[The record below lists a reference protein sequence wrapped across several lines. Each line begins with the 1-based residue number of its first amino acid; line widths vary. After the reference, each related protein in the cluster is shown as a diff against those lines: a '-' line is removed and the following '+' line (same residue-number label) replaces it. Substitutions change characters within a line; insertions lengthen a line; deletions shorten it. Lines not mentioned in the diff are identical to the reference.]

1 MPTSVAGIYTLP
13 VGTFTPGSL
22 IRSADVN
29 SDFSDIATAL
39 TGRLCVNGANGMT
52 GAFLAA
58 DGTAAAPGISFAANP
73 TTGFF
78 RSGAGQ
84 FQWISQGVSQGTF
97 GTGGLSI
104 AGTLN
109 VVGVTTL
116 GTLNLSGTLTTT
128 NINVTNLGLTGT
140 LTPPLTLANGGTP
153 LYVNNAASGGIANAQ
168 TLATASTIPTGY
180 TLATGSLIQWNPGF
194 TNTSALTLNPN
205 GLGVTNVFKQTPV
218 GAVTCMGGE
227 VVASQFAL
235 AAFDGTQL
243 QLLNTAKAAGFG
255 ALTNLASAATTDLGT
270 ISSQFVNVT
279 AANTIT
285 SFGSSASTTQ
295 PIYLLTFAASLIITY
310 NAVSLITPTATNII
324 TQAGDLALCQYL
336 GGGNWKILQFYRA
349 NPSIVAAQAF
359 TTAGAITYTPTAGCV
374 KAKVGLQGAGGGALL
389 NGAGD
394 GSNGGTTSLGTWTA
408 IGGSKGTSSTIGI
421 GGGGGVNG
429 SGSLVKRIKG
439 GSGGYAISSTFA
451 AIGGFSQLGN
461 PWPSIFTTGGAT
473 SSGYGVGARS
483 DGTQN
488 TGAGGGGEYVE
499 FWIFAPATMTG
510 VVGTNG
516 VAVATYTATTG
527 MALPGAIFIEE
538 FFQ

>member
-1 MPTSVAGIYTLP
+1 MPTSATGIYTLP
-13 VGTFTPGSL
+13 VGSFTPGSL

-29 SDFSDIATAL
+29 SDLSDIATAL
-39 TGRLCVNGANGMT
+39 TGRLCVNGANGMS

-128 NINVTNLGLTGT
+128 NINATNLGLTGT

-180 TLATGSLIQWNPGF
+180 ALATGSLIQWDPGF
-194 TNTSALTLNPN
+194 TNTGALTLNPN

-218 GAVTCMGGE
+218 GTVACTGGE

-235 AAFDGTQL
+235 ATFDGTQL
-243 QLLNTAKAAGFG
+243 QLLNAAKAMGFG

-270 ISSQFVNVT
+270 IPSQFVNVT
-279 AANTIT
+279 AANTIS
-285 SFGSSASTTQ
+285 SFGSSATIAA
-295 PIYLLTFAASLIITY
+295 PIFLVTFAASLTITY
-310 NAVSLITPTATNII
+310 NAVSLLTPTATNII

-336 GGGNWKILQFYRA
+336 GSGNWKILQFQRA
-349 NPSIVAAQAF
+349 NP
-359 TTAGAITYTPTAGCV
+359 TTVTTQSFATMGAITYTPTAGCV
-374 KAKVGLQGAGGGALL
+374 KSRVAMQAPGGGSVGTAGG
-389 NGAGD
+389 
-394 GSNGGTTSLGTWTA
+394 STSLGTWT
-408 IGGSKGTSSTIGI
+408 TV
-421 GGGGGVNG
+421 GGGNGSSSQIGAAGTGGTNG
-429 SGSLVKRIKG
+429 SGSLIKRVPG
-439 GSGGYAISSTFA
+439 QPGSLALTSTFSA
-451 AIGGFSQLGN
+451 AGGNSFLGRSQPGYNTFS
-461 PWPSIFTTGGAT
+461 TGT
-473 SSGYGVGARS
+473 GYGAGAQSFGAVGS
-483 DGTQN
+483 
-488 TGAGGGGEYVE
+488 GGGGEYVE
-499 FWIFAPATMTG
+499 FWIFAPGTMSG
-510 VVGTNG
+510 VVGTSGAFNG
-516 VAVATYTATTG
+516 TLTSTP
-527 MALPGAIFIEE
+527 ALPGAIFIEE
-538 FFQ
+538 FFS